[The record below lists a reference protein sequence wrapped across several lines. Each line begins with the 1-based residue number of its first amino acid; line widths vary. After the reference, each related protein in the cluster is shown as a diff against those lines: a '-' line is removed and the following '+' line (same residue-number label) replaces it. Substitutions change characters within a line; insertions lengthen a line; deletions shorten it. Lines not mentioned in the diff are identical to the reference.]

1 MKEELIAD
9 PELSGGGLH
18 QIKRG
23 GVLKIH
29 TDFNKHPKI
38 DIDRRLNLLLYLN
51 ENWHESYGGKLE
63 LWDKDMKKLKKKF
76 HLILI
81 KL

>member
-29 TDFNKHPKI
+29 TDFNKHQK
-38 DIDRRLNLLLYLN
+38 
-51 ENWHESYGGKLE
+51 
-63 LWDKDMKKLKKKF
+63 
-76 HLILI
+76 
-81 KL
+81 